1 MENGNEKRQSLLRF
15 FWQEALRDQFVICLA
30 SMAILAVFMFVCC
43 ALRPEVAEWYVD
55 LFLDS
60 ADVSALAEQSE
71 SELFFSILINNGD
84 AALTTVLWG
93 FFPFLFLPAL
103 TVGINSLVLGAF
115 AAYFR
120 ASGGGL
126 GLFLLSVLPHGVFEL
141 PGLAVACGAGLHLCS
156 VVTARLL
163 HRTEVRVLPTA
174 ALCVRA
180 LTHIALPLLL
190 LAAAIEAYV
199 TPALLALV
207 V

>member
-1 MENGNEKRQSLLRF
+1 MENNNEKPQSLLRF
-15 FWQEALRDQFVICLA
+15 FWQEALHDQFIICLA
-30 SMAILAVFMFVCC
+30 AMVIVAVLSFTYCTWK
-43 ALRPEVAEWYVD
+43 PEAAEWYVG

-60 ADVSALAEQSE
+60 ADVSALAEQSG
-71 SELFFSILINNGD
+71 SEMFFAILINNGD
-84 AALTTVLWG
+84 AALTTLLWG
-93 FFPFLFLPAL
+93 FFPFLYLPAL
-103 TVGINSLVLGAF
+103 TVGINSVVLGAF

-120 ASGGGL
+120 ASGSGL

-141 PGLAVACGAGLHLCS
+141 PGLAIACGAGLHLCS

-190 LAAAIEAYV
+190 LAAVVETYV
-199 TPALLALV
+199 TPALLALAL
-207 V
+207 